1 MIVLGISAYYHD
13 SAAAIVRDGTIVAA
27 AEEERFNRIKH
38 YCGFP
43 TSAINFCLSYTGLT
57 INDIDKVV
65 FYEKPFL
72 KFERIIRS
80 TINYAPKS
88 LRTFLTAM
96 PIWLKERLNLRKTII
111 TELRQNFGINRIN
124 VEFSLHHLSHA
135 AWAFYASPF
144 DHCAILCIDAVG
156 ENSTT
161 SIFKA
166 SNGGI
171 ELIASQQFP
180 HSVGL
185 LYSSF
190 TYYLGFRV
198 NSEEYKVMGLAPYGD
213 EKSDEYRT
221 FKQIII
227 QNLVDIRDNG
237 SIRLHDN
244 YFSFM
249 YSDVMVKDSD
259 WNRLFGLQRRRSN
272 EPITTSHM
280 NLAKAIQDITEEIII
295 KMAHHALNITNE
307 HYLCVV
313 GGCALNCAAMG
324 KLKKASI
331 ADKVFVPFAPGDN
344 GAAIGCALHACNLYT
359 DSIHPNISPYLGNQY
374 IDQDIRI
381 AIEQAGLSYEYLKDF
396 HAISL
401 SVAKDLSNGKIVGWF
416 QGRMEFGPRA
426 LGNRSILADPRN
438 PKTKDIINSKV
449 KFRESFR
456 PFAPAILEDC
466 VSEYFDINDCSPYM
480 ASTFNL
486 KSIELENTAVIHIDG
501 SARLQTVS
509 NTDNPLFYD
518 LIQSFYKLTG
528 CPLILNTS
536 FNVMGEPIV
545 FSPYDAI
552 TTFLKTGIDTL
563 VMGKFVI
570 KKQ

>member
-38 YCGFP
+38 YSGFP
-43 TSAINFCLSYTGLT
+43 TSAIHFCLSYAEIS

-96 PIWLKERLNLRKTII
+96 PIWLKERLNLRKTIK
-111 TELRQNFGINRIN
+111 TELRRNFGVNRIN
-124 VEFSLHHLSHA
+124 VEFCHHHLSHA

-144 DHCAILCIDAVG
+144 DNCAILSIDAVG

-166 SNGGI
+166 SNGEI

-213 EKSDEYRT
+213 EKSDEYCT
-221 FKQIII
+221 YKQIII
-227 QNLVDIRDNG
+227 QNLVDIREDG
-237 SIRLHDN
+237 SLRLHDN
-244 YFSFM
+244 HFSFM
-249 YSDVMVKDSD
+249 YSDVMVKDCD
-259 WNRLFGLQRRRSN
+259 WYSLFGLQRRRTN
-272 EPITTSHM
+272 DPITKSHM

-295 KMAHHALNITNE
+295 KMANHALKITNE
-307 HYLCVV
+307 HHLCVV
-313 GGCALNCAAMG
+313 GGCALNCSAIG

-331 ADKVFVPFAPGDN
+331 ADRVFVPFAPGDN
-344 GAAIGCALHACNLYT
+344 GAAIGCALYACNLYS
-359 DSIHPNISPYLGNQY
+359 DSIHPKFSPYLGNQY
-374 IDQDIRI
+374 MDQDIRI
-381 AIEQAGLSYEYLKDF
+381 AIEQAGLSYEYLKDY
-396 HAISL
+396 HSTCQ
-401 SVAKDLSNGKIVGWF
+401 SVAKELSDGKIVGWF

-426 LGNRSILADPRN
+426 LGNRSILADPRDL
-438 PKTKDIINSKV
+438 KTKDIINSKV

-456 PFAPAILEDC
+456 PFAPAIMEDWA
-466 VSEYFDINDCSPYM
+466 SDYFDINDCSPYM
-480 ASTFNL
+480 ASTHEQ
-486 KSIELENTAVIHIDG
+486 KTRELEKSAVIHVDG

-509 NTDNPLFYD
+509 KTNNLLFYD

-528 CPLILNTS
+528 CPLL
-536 FNVMGEPIV
+536 
-545 FSPYDAI
+545 
-552 TTFLKTGIDTL
+552 
-563 VMGKFVI
+563 
-570 KKQ
+570 